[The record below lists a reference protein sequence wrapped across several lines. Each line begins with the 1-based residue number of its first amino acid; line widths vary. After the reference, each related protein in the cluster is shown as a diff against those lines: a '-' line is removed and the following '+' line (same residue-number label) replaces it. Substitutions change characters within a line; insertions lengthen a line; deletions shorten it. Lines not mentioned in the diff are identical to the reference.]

1 MVLHHPGGASDLE
14 GGAVNGDRGVWIR
27 QPKRIFQHIIETNI
41 MNRIRSFRQKNSRLV
56 QDYKLSSD
64 LVELGVSVVYQLV
77 MSPCQEK
84 VGDVTQIVELD
95 ETQGPAKRR
104 RLSSDQEE

>member
-41 MNRIRSFRQKNSRLV
+41 MNKIRSFRQKNSRLV

-64 LVELGVSVVYQLV
+64 LV

-104 RLSSDQEE
+104 RLSSDQVE

>member
-14 GGAVNGDRGVWIR
+14 DGAVNGDRGVWIR